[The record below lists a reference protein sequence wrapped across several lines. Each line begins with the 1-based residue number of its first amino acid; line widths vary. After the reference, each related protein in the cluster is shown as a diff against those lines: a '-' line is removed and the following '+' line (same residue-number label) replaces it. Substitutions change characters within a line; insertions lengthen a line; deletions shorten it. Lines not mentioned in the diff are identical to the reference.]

1 VKKPRRLIEHAAA
14 QGVSLRRP
22 VAPCN
27 VHTLI
32 GLKGAYPI
40 ADDLMAHLISI
51 PIYPRLTAEESQRV
65 VECVCGLLEQ
75 ER

>member
-1 VKKPRRLIEHAAA
+1 
-14 QGVSLRRP
+14 
-22 VAPCN
+22 VAPCS

-32 GLKGAYPI
+32 GMKGAYPI

-65 VECVCGLLEQ
+65 VQCVCGLLEQ